1 MRKIVVKI
9 TVAVIL
15 ISLTTL
21 SFILVDFYKKNKHKS
36 DATEYNVEIVLID
49 ISNEMIA
56 DDTYLVPS
64 NYTLFKILNE
74 NYNLVYDETVYGVRV
89 LCIDSMKTNFKDEYI
104 AIYVDDKYSDAG
116 VSKIYLYDGIKVT
129 FKETSL

>member
-9 TVAVIL
+9 TVSVIL

-21 SFILVDFYKKNKHKS
+21 SFLLVDFYKKNKHKS

-64 NYTLFKILNE
+64 DYTLFKILNE
-74 NYNLVYDETVYGVRV
+74 NYDLVYDKTVYGVRV

>member
-9 TVAVIL
+9 TVSVIL
-15 ISLTTL
+15 ISLTIL
-21 SFILVDFYKKNKHKS
+21 SFLLVDFYKKNEHKS

-64 NYTLFKILNE
+64 DYTLFKILNE
-74 NYNLVYDETVYGVRV
+74 NYDLVYDKTVYGVRV

-104 AIYVDDKYSDAG
+104 AIYVDDKYSNAG
-116 VSKIYLYDGIKVT
+116 VSSIYLYDGIKVT